1 MSEEV
6 QHQHGHEH
14 QHDHQHEHGHAQEHE
29 HRSEAASDSAA
40 SSVPGINLTPKALE
54 MVKQMHAK
62 EKLGTEQ
69 GLRISVVGGGCS
81 GFQYSLS
88 FDVRK
93 EGDTAQEIDGAKVFV
108 DEISLPYIAGTTL
121 DYVEGLHAGGFRF
134 DNPRASRTCG
144 CGSSFSA

>member
-1 MSEEV
+1 MSQEV
-6 QHQHGHEH
+6 QHDEQG
-14 QHDHQHEHGHAQEHE
+14 HEHGHEGA
-29 HRSEAASDSAA
+29 RDNAAASAQ
-40 SSVPGINLTPKALE
+40 GINLTPKALE
-54 MVKQMHAK
+54 MVKQMHMK
-62 EKLGTEQ
+62 EGLGAEQ

-88 FDVRK
+88 FDAHK
-93 EGDTAQEIDGAKVFV
+93 EGDTEQEID
-108 DEISLPYIAGTTL
+108 GTTL